1 MLPYQFLLPKSG
13 RSCNCNK
20 LWSITAGTVSRFP
33 VSFTQVL
40 QLLPCTTEQASLL
53 SQCKKA
59 QSSKTNKLRIGSI
72 FFFIILAARWHL
84 FSILILTN
92 ILLTCV
98 FLYTQALFMEMYVS
112 HPFAYL
118 ITLGKC
124 LYTPSCKSRNKNVIK
139 TVNNG
144 ITMI

>member
-1 MLPYQFLLPKSG
+1 MLPYQFLLPKLG

-72 FFFIILAARWHL
+72 FFLYNSGSKMTSLQHTHTDKYPPYMCLFIHTSPVYGNACQPSFRL
-84 FSILILTN
+84 FNNLRQMP
-92 ILLTCV
+92 
-98 FLYTQALFMEMYVS
+98 LYTILQKQE
-112 HPFAYL
+112 
-118 ITLGKC
+118 
-124 LYTPSCKSRNKNVIK
+124 
-139 TVNNG
+139 
-144 ITMI
+144 